1 MANNSHELMS
11 GTADHPNAV
20 TYKWAKVVSIVTDG
34 TTVTNGVGPVVLN
47 DIIPSDAILTE
58 VRPKLANG
66 LETAVKSQVIDQ
78 IFAFNT
84 FGLRFDVSTESWKV
98 IKQENLNLS
107 PYCYQFSLYLNLFR
121 I

>member
-1 MANNSHELMS
+1 MLGTFTGSSLRYVTPGTLLKFSAPEGKHFMANNSHELMS

-58 VRPKLANG
+58 VRPKLAN
-66 LETAVKSQVIDQ
+66 
-78 IFAFNT
+78 
-84 FGLRFDVSTESWKV
+84 
-98 IKQENLNLS
+98 LS
-107 PYCYQFSLYLNLFR
+107 L
-121 I
+121 IHI